1 MASFKDM
8 NGRTWTVEIT
18 VGSMRRV
25 NTLIGVN
32 LFKMHEPRVPGGI
45 VLFDEIFNDALLLV
59 DIVFALVKPQAD
71 RVNVSDE
78 QFGESLGPEGLRGAT
93 EALRES
99 LSFFYQTFG
108 KPDLVAALKKQKEL
122 ANEMALA
129 QAKEIELTKLTSG
142 DSASNSPSSPES
154 PTPTPTPSENSSG
167 PSTPSGATHGITPPE
182 SSLPPTTPAAT

>member
-8 NGRTWTVEIT
+8 NGRSWTVEIT

-71 RVNVSDE
+71 KANVSDE

-93 EALRES
+93 ESLRES
-99 LSFFYQTFG
+99 LSFFYQTLG
-108 KPDLVAALKKQKEL
+108 KPDLVALLKKQKEL
-122 ANEMALA
+122 ADNMATA
-129 QAKEIELTKLTSG
+129 QAKQIELLTSG

-154 PTPTPTPSENSSG
+154 PTPTPTPSESLSG
-167 PSTPSGATHGITPPE
+167 PSTPSGATPGITPLVLSPR
-182 SSLPPTTPAAT
+182 PTTPAAT